1 MLSGLNSVQSDKIA
15 LKVVQFRFLKK
26 ILKNLLTNMRVSVKI
41 YKLSHETRRAHLE
54 NYIVQS
60 EKTKRDSFEE
70 RETSSRSSTA

>member
-1 MLSGLNSVQSDKIA
+1 MKKTSKKA
-15 LKVVQFRFLKK
+15 LTKREW
-26 ILKNLLTNMRVSVKI
+26 SVKI

-70 RETSSRSSTA
+70 REEAAEAVSP